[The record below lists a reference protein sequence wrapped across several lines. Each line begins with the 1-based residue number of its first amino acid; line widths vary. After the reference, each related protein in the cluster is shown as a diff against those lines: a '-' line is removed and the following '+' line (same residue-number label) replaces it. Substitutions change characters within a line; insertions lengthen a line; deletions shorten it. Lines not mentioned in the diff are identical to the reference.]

1 MFLTRVVDTSLD
13 HIIQTVFVGYPG
25 PLTISCLVHT
35 CYFCFLVI
43 LLLPS
48 AHTRHI
54 AITSSLLSLHFVAA
68 KDLETKQLSLFLRRR
83 YQEAQWTGPFAP
95 HSLSN
100 LFSCYPAVHCLS
112 CTKSKVTKLEQGGA
126 ADAPTLRF
134 LLLSEQRET
143 KRSL

>member
-1 MFLTRVVDTSLD
+1 M
-13 HIIQTVFVGYPG
+13 FVGYPG

-68 KDLETKQLSLFLRRR
+68 KDLETKQLSLFLRRYFVSFSPCFCFWRRR

-112 CTKSKVTKLEQGGA
+112 CTKSKVTKREQVSA
-126 ADAPTLRF
+126 TTSCTNF
-134 LLLSEQRET
+134 IIYI
-143 KRSL
+143 